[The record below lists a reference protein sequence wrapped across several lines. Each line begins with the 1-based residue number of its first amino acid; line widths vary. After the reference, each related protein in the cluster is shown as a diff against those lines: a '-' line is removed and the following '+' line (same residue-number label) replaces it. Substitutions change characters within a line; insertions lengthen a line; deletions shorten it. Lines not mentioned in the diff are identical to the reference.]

1 MGNKEAFIGIET
13 YPATLNTGVSVSAT
27 AIDPANPPRIEPT
40 PEAMEDFTAEVGSTQ
55 DKTLSVFMFKAPVTG
70 KARISGNSGAFRIS
84 NSALFGQIA
93 THITVTFAPT
103 AAGTF
108 TDAIELTAPG
118 APTVIVPLKGV
129 ATGTAPTPEKEGDE
143 FVPDETN
150 PLTYMVEPFDAA
162 VKNKPMKN
170 MSEKSRPSRS
180 TTNSC
185 HVSLN
190 AAPVEMFTPRS
201 LAK

>member
-1 MGNKEAFIGIET
+1 
-13 YPATLNTGVSVSAT
+13 
-27 AIDPANPPRIEPT
+27 
-40 PEAMEDFTAEVGSTQ
+40 MEDFTAEVGSTQ

-150 PLTYMVEPFDAA
+150 PLTYMVEPFYAA
-162 VKNKPMKN
+162 VKNKPMKIDRWLN
-170 MSEKSRPSRS
+170 VAQLGTRAWWGYVFDDGEKPPSS
-180 TTNSC
+180 PDMI
-185 HVSLN
+185 SLQ
-190 AAPVEMFTPRS
+190 PKTLEHW
-201 LAK
+201 LH